1 MKESELTKDEIIKR
15 IEILNDKL
23 FFLEMADLLTR
34 EEKQRYTQLTE
45 ELSRLRK
52 LLKQY
57 EGQ

>member
-1 MKESELTKDEIIKR
+1 LKESELTKDEIIKR